1 MARMK
6 TFRMWVLIIIG
17 FYIYSTVITHIMLKD
32 TYKNINGDVTINS
45 PIIEILEAK
54 SGKNSGNIKG
64 IITNDT
70 DEKIE
75 KKYIK
80 IDFYS
85 KLDTKSGTE
94 YIEIS
99 NLNENEQREF
109 SKDFSLKNVEKYEVS
124 FVDEIIEDKNTDE
137 KKYVFNLNNI
147 AEKFIEQVNGISRI
161 YQKDNIK

>member
-17 FYIYSTVITHIMLKD
+17 FYIYSTIITNILLKN
-32 TYKNINGDVTINS
+32 TYKNINGEVIINS
-45 PIIEILEAK
+45 PKIEIIEAK
-54 SGKNSGNIKG
+54 AGKNSGDIKG

-70 DEKIE
+70 DEIID

-85 KLDTKSGTE
+85 KLNTKSGIE

-99 NLNENEQREF
+99 NLNENEKREF
-109 SKDFSLKNVEKYEVS
+109 SKDFTLKNVQKYEVS
-124 FVDEIIEDKNTDE
+124 FVNEILEDRKE
-137 KKYVFNLNNI
+137 KENNFIFSLNNI
-147 AEKFIEQVNGISRI
+147 AEKLIEHVNGISKT
-161 YQKDNIK
+161 YKKDNLK